1 MPEVNHPRPGPAR
14 RAFPR
19 GQMIS
24 LKKYLDAID
33 DDPRAHM
40 GSGGSTLPMGAAK
53 RLEALIAPNARELLP
68 VTLAAYRSALVETG
82 KYSLDACPALGE
94 GLKHGLEELNENLS
108 STVTLE
114 KVEAAE
120 SSVQEQLQDWGRRT
134 ANHYRLQTGE
144 VKELLL
150 LLARTAESVGE
161 RDQRCAQQINEVT
174 ARLNQIAKLEDLS
187 EIRASI
193 VKSASDLKCSIDR
206 MTAEGKTAI
215 DQLRGEVSTYQTK
228 LEAAE
233 EIASSD
239 SLTGVRSRLC
249 VEHQIERRIEAGT
262 PLCVTIVDIDGF
274 KQVNDEH
281 GHLIGDELLKQF
293 ATELRSAS
301 RSTDVIGRLGGDE
314 FILVLDC
321 ALPEAQAQI
330 DRLRAWVCGNYTVQG
345 NAEPIKLRVDAS
357 FGLAERRPEE
367 TMKELIDR
375 ADAEMYQ
382 NKTVYRAQAM
392 GALR

>member
-1 MPEVNHPRPGPAR
+1 M
-14 RAFPR
+14 
-19 GQMIS
+19 
-24 LKKYLDAID
+24 
-33 DDPRAHM
+33 
-40 GSGGSTLPMGAAK
+40 
-53 RLEALIAPNARELLP
+53 
-68 VTLAAYRSALVETG
+68 
-82 KYSLDACPALGE
+82 
-94 GLKHGLEELNENLS
+94 
-108 STVTLE
+108 
-114 KVEAAE
+114 
-120 SSVQEQLQDWGRRT
+120 
-134 ANHYRLQTGE
+134 
-144 VKELLL
+144 
-150 LLARTAESVGE
+150 
-161 RDQRCAQQINEVT
+161 
-174 ARLNQIAKLEDLS
+174 
-187 EIRASI
+187 
-193 VKSASDLKCSIDR
+193 
-206 MTAEGKTAI
+206 
-215 DQLRGEVSTYQTK
+215 
-228 LEAAE
+228 
-233 EIASSD
+233 
-239 SLTGVRSRLC
+239 RSRLC

-262 PLCVTIVDIDGF
+262 PLCVAIVDIDGF

-293 ATELRSAS
+293 ATELRSAC